1 MPSRLKRG
9 RKHGLSTYDGVRDVA
24 YLHTE
29 CLKGQINDDIDHG
42 AHLYCETT
50 TTDLTAACSPAP
62 VTDWS
67 SGMIKVA
74 LVHKNGARTT
84 IGCMYNL
91 CEVTRSVLTAYAS
104 IDLWYHIHTQ
114 ARFGKDHPIVP
125 FFTSETFET
134 FEAGSIRRVWWVEN
148 CMSDLTRGWGCFWR
162 KTEAFTA
169 AWVQQEGRIDLCKCL
184 TAVFE

>member
-1 MPSRLKRG
+1 MCDAAVTLLLVVEHTPFFVSQTMPSRLKRG

-67 SGMIKVA
+67 SGIIKVA
-74 LVHKNGARTT
+74 LVHKNCARTT
-84 IGCMYNL
+84 IGCMFNF

-114 ARFGKDHPIVP
+114 AGFGKDPPIVSFSP
-125 FFTSETFET
+125 RRLLKHSKL
-134 FEAGSIRRVWWVEN
+134 AQSIAYDWWRTV
-148 CMSDLTRGWGCFWR
+148 
-162 KTEAFTA
+162 
-169 AWVQQEGRIDLCKCL
+169 
-184 TAVFE
+184 

>member
-1 MPSRLKRG
+1 MLVVEHTPFFVSQTMPSRLKRG

-29 CLKGQINDDIDHG
+29 CLKGQINDGIDHG

-67 SGMIKVA
+67 SGIIKVA

-91 CEVTRSVLTAYAS
+91 CEVTRSVLTAY
-104 IDLWYHIHTQ
+104 
-114 ARFGKDHPIVP
+114 P
-125 FFTSETFET
+125 
-134 FEAGSIRRVWWVEN
+134 GSI
-148 CMSDLTRGWGCFWR
+148 
-162 KTEAFTA
+162 
-169 AWVQQEGRIDLCKCL
+169 CL
-184 TAVFE
+184 DRPMVSYSHPSALRQRSSNRAVFHLGDI